1 MSEFEKDPELEALS
15 SELEQAAERTE
26 QAADEAAGSIAAEVD
41 ETVNTDYEPDT
52 DDGEPDDDDETVD
65 DDDDE
70 DEDEATDDTID
81 PDNPLPNGSF
91 FDHRKEEKRQNYPYP
106 VLVTL
111 LYLVLGFVFHL
122 WHPGW
127 LIFLTVP
134 LYYLPGEERKFP
146 RILCNPVMVTLIY
159 LLLGFYCHL

>member
-1 MSEFEKDPELEALS
+1 MDELNQDTELKTMTVGPDTASSADEIDPE
-15 SELEQAAERTE
+15 
-26 QAADEAAGSIAAEVD
+26 
-41 ETVNTDYEPDT
+41 
-52 DDGEPDDDDETVD
+52 
-65 DDDDE
+65 
-70 DEDEATDDTID
+70 
-81 PDNPLPNGSF
+81 NPLPRGSF
-91 FDHRKEEKRQNYPYP
+91 FDHQKEKKRQNYPYP
-106 VLVTL
+106 LLVSL

-159 LLLGFYCHL
+159 LLLGFYCHLWHPGWLIFLAIPLFSAAVRK